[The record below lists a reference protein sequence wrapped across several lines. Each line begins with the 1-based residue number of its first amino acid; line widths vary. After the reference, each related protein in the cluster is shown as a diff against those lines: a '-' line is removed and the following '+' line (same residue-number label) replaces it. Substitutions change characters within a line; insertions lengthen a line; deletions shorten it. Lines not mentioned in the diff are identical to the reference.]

1 VIQMSPAR
9 LERLDELFHSALDL
23 SLEQRAAFLD
33 EACVND
39 PELRDEIE
47 SLISAHEQSGDF
59 IAGSAADVAA
69 LLLGA
74 GALRGKQV
82 AQYQVEG
89 LLGSGGMGEVYLA
102 IDRMGRNVALKV
114 LAPRLVRERQ
124 HVTRFLHEARAVLA
138 LNHPN
143 IVTVYDI
150 GESDGI
156 YYIASELIE
165 GETLRTALARGGLK
179 LGQVLEIAI
188 QMCTALAAAHD
199 KGVVHRDIKPENVM
213 LRGDGYVKVL
223 DFGIAKLT
231 EEFRESGR
239 TAPSSSA
246 ELRTAEG
253 FVMGTAAYMSPDQ
266 ARGVQVD
273 ARTDVWSCG
282 AVLYEMLSGQLPFKG
297 GSAAEVLAQVLEH
310 EPAPLASL
318 VKDLPAE
325 LQRIVSRAL
334 MKDPQDRYQ
343 TVTQML
349 SDLEALEQ
357 ELEFSAKL
365 QRLNS
370 AGGVAAQPVHAAES
384 GSGDASASLGAARN
398 HRRLLVAFVIAVAAA
413 AALAIGFLPGRSF
426 KTADIES
433 VAVLP
438 FRNATGDAD
447 LDYLSDGMTESL
459 INALAR
465 LPGLSVKAR
474 SMVFRYKGKE
484 VDPQEVAS
492 ALSVQSVVSGRMER
506 HDDMLMLSLS
516 VVDGRDG
523 DQIWGERYDSTMMGL
538 VALQNEIARDIARK
552 FKASLSGEDERKVTQ
567 AYTSNGEAYQLYL
580 KGRYH
585 VQKVALPE
593 IQTGIYY
600 LEQATAID
608 PNYALAYVGLADAYR
623 TSSAGDIPAALVV
636 PKAKQ
641 AAQKAVQIDDGLAT
655 AHAQLGMLAIW
666 YDWDQRA
673 AEREFKRAL
682 ELDPDNA
689 DAHIYYAH
697 LLSNQGRH
705 ADAFTQAER
714 ARELEPFNTRINAL
728 EGQFLT
734 HAGRTDEALIRLQA
748 TIGLDPNHLLPH
760 VFAAAAYTEKRM
772 FPEAIAEARKATEMT
787 KRTMAHPLGLLGYA
801 LAKSGDETQAR
812 AILEELLRASR
823 SRYVSPYGI
832 ALIYNAL
839 GEHDDTLTWL
849 ERGFEARDHKMN
861 LLKVDPKWNNLHGDP
876 HFEDLV
882 HRIGF

>member
-1 VIQMSPAR
+1 MSSAH
-9 LERLDELFHSALDL
+9 LERLDEIFHSALEL
-23 SLEQRAAFLD
+23 PRERRGAFLD

-47 SLISAHEQSGDF
+47 SLISAHEQSGNF

-69 LLLGA
+69 LLLG
-74 GALRGKQV
+74 GGTLCGKQV
-82 AQYQVEG
+82 AQYQVDR

-102 IDRMGRNVALKV
+102 TDKMLRKVALKV

-150 GESDGI
+150 GETDGI

-165 GETLRTALARGGLK
+165 GETLRAMLTRGGLQ
-179 LGQVLEIAI
+179 LGQILEIAI
-188 QMCTALAAAHD
+188 QICTALAAAHD
-199 KGVVHRDIKPENVM
+199 KGVVHRDMKPENVM
-213 LRGDGYVKVL
+213 LRADGYVKVL

-231 EEFRESGR
+231 QEFRGSGPE
-239 TAPSSSA
+239 PSTIGA
-246 ELRTAEG
+246 DLETAEG
-253 FVMGTAAYMSPDQ
+253 MVIGTVAYMSPDQ
-266 ARGVQVD
+266 ARGAPVD

-282 AVLYEMLSGQLPFKG
+282 ALLYEMLSGQLPFAG
-297 GSAAEVLAQVLEH
+297 GSAAEVLARVLEH
-310 EPAPLASL
+310 EPAPLAGL
-318 VKDLPAE
+318 VTDLPAE
-325 LQRIVSRAL
+325 LQHIVSRAL
-334 MKDPQDRYQ
+334 MKDPRDRYQ
-343 TVTQML
+343 TITQML
-349 SDLEALEQ
+349 SELEALEQ

-370 AGGVAAQPVHAAES
+370 GGGLAAQTVHVARSSSA
-384 GSGDASASLGAARN
+384 DASASLGVARN
-398 HRRLLVAFVIAVAAA
+398 RRSILATLAIAVVVA

-426 KTADIES
+426 KTAEIES

-438 FRNATGDAD
+438 FRNATGDAE

-474 SMVFRYKGKE
+474 SVVFRYKGKE

-506 HDDMLMLSLS
+506 RGDMLMLSLS
-516 VVDGRDG
+516 VVNGRDG

-567 AYTSNGEAYQLYL
+567 AYTSSGEAYQLYL

-600 LEQATAID
+600 LEQAAAID

-623 TSSAGDIPAALVV
+623 TSSAGDIPAGLVV

-641 AAQKAVQIDDGLAT
+641 AAERAVQIDDGLAT

-673 AEREFKRAL
+673 AERQFKRAL

-705 ADAFTQAER
+705 ADAFSQAER

-734 HAGRTDEALIRLQA
+734 NAGRTDEALTRLQA

-760 VFAAAAYTEKRM
+760 VFAAAAYIEKRM

-787 KRTMAHPLGLLGYA
+787 KRTMAHPLGLLGCA
-801 LAKSGDETQAR
+801 LAKSGDEAQAR
-812 AILEELLRASR
+812 AILEELLTASR

-839 GEHDDTLTWL
+839 GEHDQTLTWL

-876 HFEDLV
+876 RFEDLV

>member
-1 VIQMSPAR
+1 MISTMSPAH
-9 LERLDELFHSALDL
+9 LPRLDEIFHSALDL
-23 SLEQRAAFLD
+23 PLERRAAFLD

-39 PELRDEIE
+39 PELRNEIE

-69 LLLGA
+69 LLLGS

-82 AQYQVEG
+82 AQYQVDQ

-102 IDRMGRNVALKV
+102 TDRMGRQVALKV
-114 LAPRLVRERQ
+114 LAPRLVQQRQ
-124 HVTRFLHEARAVLA
+124 HVARFLHEARAVLA

-150 GESDGI
+150 GEADGI

-165 GETLRTALARGGLK
+165 GETLRAALSRKELK

-188 QMCTALAAAHD
+188 QICAALAAAHD

-213 LRGDGYVKVL
+213 LRDDGYVKVL

-231 EEFRESGR
+231 EEFRESGLTSP
-239 TAPSSSA
+239 TARA
-246 ELRTAEG
+246 ELETAAG
-253 FVMGTAAYMSPDQ
+253 LVIGTAAYMSPDQ
-266 ARGVQVD
+266 ARGAQVD

-282 AVLYEMLSGQLPFKG
+282 ALFYEMLGGQLPFAG

-310 EPAPLASL
+310 EPTPLANL

-334 MKDPQDRYQ
+334 MKHPADRYQ
-343 TVTQML
+343 TITQMQR
-349 SDLEALEQ
+349 DLAALEQ
-357 ELEFSAKL
+357 DLEFSAKL

-370 AGGVAAQPVHAAES
+370 AGGVAAPAART
-384 GSGDASASLGAARN
+384 GSGDTAAPPGIERN
-398 HRRLLVAFVIAVAAA
+398 RRRILVALSIAVVGAV
-413 AALAIGFLPGRSF
+413 ALAVGFLPGRF
-426 KTADIES
+426 FETGDIKS

-438 FRNATGDAD
+438 LINASGDPG

-465 LPGLSVKAR
+465 LPGLSIKAR
-474 SMVFRYKGKE
+474 SLVFRYKGRE

-492 ALSVQSVVSGRMER
+492 ALSVQSVVSGRVER
-506 HDDMLMLSLS
+506 RGDMLMLSLS
-516 VVDGRDG
+516 LVDGRGG

-538 VALQNEIARDIARK
+538 VALQNDIARDIARK
-552 FKASLSGEDERKVTQ
+552 LKASLSGEDERKVTQ
-567 AYTSNGEAYQLYL
+567 AYTSSGEAYQFYL

-623 TSSAGDIPAALVV
+623 TASAGDIPAALVV

-641 AAQKAVQIDDGLAT
+641 AAEKAVQIDDGLAT

-666 YDWDQRA
+666 YDWDQRT
-673 AEREFKRAL
+673 AERQFKRAL
-682 ELDPDNA
+682 ELDPNNA

-705 ADAFTQAER
+705 AEAFSQAER
-714 ARELEPFNTRINAL
+714 ARELDPFNTRINAL

-734 HAGRTDEALIRLQA
+734 HAGRTDEALTRLQA
-748 TIGLDPNHLLPH
+748 TIGLDPNHLLPR
-760 VFAAAAYTEKRM
+760 VFAASAYIEKRM
-772 FPEAIAEARKATEMT
+772 FAEAIAEARKAADMT
-787 KRTMAHPLGLLGYA
+787 KRTMAHPLGLLGCA
-801 LAKSGDETQAR
+801 LAKSGDEAQAR
-812 AILEELLRASR
+812 AVLEELLTASR

-839 GEHDDTLTWL
+839 GEHEETLAWL

-876 HFEDLV
+876 QFDDLV
-882 HRIGF
+882 RRIGF

>member
-1 VIQMSPAR
+1 MSPPH
-9 LERLDELFHSALDL
+9 LERLDELFHSALEL
-23 SLEQRAAFLD
+23 PLERRGAFLD

-69 LLLGA
+69 LLLGG
-74 GALRGKQV
+74 GALCGKQV
-82 AQYQVEG
+82 AQYQVDR

-102 IDRMGRNVALKV
+102 TDKMGRKVALKV
-114 LAPRLVRERQ
+114 LAPRLIRQRQ

-143 IVTVYDI
+143 IVTVHDI
-150 GESDGI
+150 GEADGI

-165 GETLRTALARGGLK
+165 GETLRAMLTRGGLQ
-179 LGQVLEIAI
+179 LGQILEIAI
-188 QMCTALAAAHD
+188 QICTALAAAHD
-199 KGVVHRDIKPENVM
+199 KGVVHRDMKPENVM
-213 LRGDGYVKVL
+213 LRADGYVKVL

-231 EEFRESGR
+231 QEFRGSGL
-239 TAPSSSA
+239 TPSTIGA
-246 ELRTAEG
+246 ELETAEG
-253 FVMGTAAYMSPDQ
+253 MVIGTVAYMSPDQ
-266 ARGVQVD
+266 ARGAPVD

-282 AVLYEMLSGQLPFKG
+282 ALLYEMLSGQLPFAG
-297 GSAAEVLAQVLEH
+297 GSAAEVLARVLEH

-318 VKDLPAE
+318 VRGLPAE

-334 MKDPQDRYQ
+334 MKDPKDRYQ
-343 TVTQML
+343 TITQML
-349 SDLEALEQ
+349 SELEALEQ

-370 AGGVAAQPVHAAES
+370 AGGLAAQAVHAARS
-384 GSGDASASLGAARN
+384 SSADASASLGVARN
-398 HRRLLVAFVIAVAAA
+398 RRSILAALAIAVAVA

-426 KTADIES
+426 TTAEIES

-438 FRNATGDAD
+438 FRNATGDAE

-474 SMVFRYKGKE
+474 SVVFRYKGKE

-492 ALSVQSVVSGRMER
+492 ALSVQSVVSGRMEQR
-506 HDDMLMLSLS
+506 GDMLMLSIS
-516 VVDGRDG
+516 VVNGRDG

-567 AYTSNGEAYQLYL
+567 AYTASGEAYQLYL

-641 AAQKAVQIDDGLAT
+641 AAEKAVQIDDGLAT

-673 AEREFKRAL
+673 AERQFKRAL
-682 ELDPDNA
+682 ELDADNA

-705 ADAFTQAER
+705 AEAFSEAER

-734 HAGRTDEALIRLQA
+734 NAGRTDEALTRLQA

-760 VFAAAAYTEKRM
+760 VFAAAAYIEKRM

-801 LAKSGDETQAR
+801 LAKSGDDVQAR
-812 AILEELLRASR
+812 AILEELLTASR
-823 SRYVSPYGI
+823 SRYVSPYGV

-839 GEHDDTLTWL
+839 GEHDETLAWL

-876 HFEDLV
+876 HFQDLV
-882 HRIGF
+882 RQIGF